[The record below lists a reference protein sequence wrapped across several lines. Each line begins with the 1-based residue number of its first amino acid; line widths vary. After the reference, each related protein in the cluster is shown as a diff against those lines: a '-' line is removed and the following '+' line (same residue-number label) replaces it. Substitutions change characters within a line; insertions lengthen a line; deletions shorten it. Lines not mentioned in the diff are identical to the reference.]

1 MTTKEYFSERKYLFM
16 RREMRKKVCTFAI
29 ASVNFI
35 ETDSFTVSSFEFA
48 HPICAITLHYFL

>member
-1 MTTKEYFSERKYLFM
+1 M